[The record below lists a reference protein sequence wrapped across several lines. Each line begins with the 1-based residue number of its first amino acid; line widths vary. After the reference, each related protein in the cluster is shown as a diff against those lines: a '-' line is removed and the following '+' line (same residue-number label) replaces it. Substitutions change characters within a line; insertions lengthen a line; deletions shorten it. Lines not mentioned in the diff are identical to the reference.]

1 MQISQLAPPVMSDL
15 KLFLDSSLKQEV
27 AAAAARIAGCGDVT
41 RSGRGQV
48 ELRPPARSPLF
59 TLRMVS

>member
-1 MQISQLAPPVMSDL
+1 MSDL